1 MSVTDMNTL
10 PKTARSLHQY
20 LSTHAE
26 AEAIAAARAL
36 RQAVP
41 ERHWR
46 YGVIIP
52 VCGED
57 DDLLERIF
65 AQCLASSGGAT
76 ATHVLAVIC
85 LNRPDEHPRAEYWQ
99 QRNRDWL
106 EAQKKAASRVI
117 HCATGVYWLEF
128 NDQPDAL
135 VLVRNDSGSEATRPI
150 PRQQGVGLARKLAAD
165 CLLELMVS
173 GTVSEPWL
181 FSTDADARLPAAYFD
196 SINNLPAG
204 VVALSL
210 PFEHRWHGSMSEN
223 SDRGSAK
230 QGPQAIH
237 TAQRYYDL
245 RLHLY
250 RVGIELI
257 NPAYAWTALGSALIV
272 SAAAYAQVR
281 GFPRRAAGEDF
292 YLLNKLAKVGAIR
305 SDATERPGRKVETGD
320 GRAGIDRSS
329 DDLPVSPCNPLPV
342 ITLGSRFSDRVPFG
356 TGPAVES
363 IAALPDPQRQY
374 GFYHPEIFL
383 ALAHWRQGVCQWLAA
398 ETSGMPLSGHLQ
410 QHGAEDSAVEP
421 SLVSAMLEKSLPV
434 ADFIDKLTRQR
445 VNAQQRLRQF
455 DEWLD
460 AFRLL
465 KAVHALETLFPRLSL
480 PALAQNPNFQRH
492 FLPRKA
498 VKKAFHDLWPIA

>member
-1 MSVTDMNTL
+1 MTTD
-10 PKTARSLHQY
+10 PKKARPLRQY
-20 LSTHAE
+20 LSTYAE

-52 VCGED
+52 VCGEN
-57 DDLLERIF
+57 DDLLRRVF
-65 AQCLASSGGAT
+65 AQCSTASGSGVVRD
-76 ATHVLAVIC
+76 VLAVMC
-85 LNRPDEHPRAEYWQ
+85 LNRPDEHPRTEHWQ
-99 QRNRDWL
+99 RRNREWL

-117 HCATGVYWLEF
+117 HCASGVYWLEF
-128 NDQPDAL
+128 DDRPDAL
-135 VLVRNDSGSEATRPI
+135 VLVRNDSGCQATRPI

-165 CLLELMVS
+165 CLLELIVS
-173 GTVSEPWL
+173 GTVREPWL
-181 FSTDADARLPAAYFD
+181 FSTDADARLPAGYFA

-210 PFEHRWHGSMSEN
+210 PFEHRLHGTISEN
-223 SDRGSAK
+223 SDRGAGK

-237 TAQRYYDL
+237 TAQKFYDL

-305 SDATERPGRKVETGD
+305 TDTTDRPVRKVEAD
-320 GRAGIDRSS
+320 GVRNLSGVSS
-329 DDLPVSPCNPLPV
+329 NGSPGSPCNPLPV
-342 ITLGSRFSDRVPFG
+342 ISLHSRFSDRVPFG

-363 IAALPDPQRQY
+363 LAALPDPHRQY
-374 GFYHPEIFL
+374 GFYHPELFL
-383 ALAHWRQGVCQWLAA
+383 ALAHWRQGVCQWLVA
-398 ETSGMPLSGHLQ
+398 ETAKMSISQHLQ
-410 QHGAEDSAVEP
+410 QHGGEDSRAAEP
-421 SLVSAMLEKSLPV
+421 GLVSDMLEKSLPV
-434 ADFIDKLTRQR
+434 ADFIDKLTRQH

-465 KAVHALETLFPRLSL
+465 KAVHALETLFPRLNL
-480 PALAQNPNFQRH
+480 PALAQNRVFQRH
-492 FLPRKA
+492 FLPRQT
-498 VKKAFHDLWPIA
+498 VKNAFHDLWPIA

>member
-1 MSVTDMNTL
+1 MNSS
-10 PKTARSLHQY
+10 PNTARSLHQY
-20 LSTHAE
+20 LSTYAE
-26 AEAIAAARAL
+26 TEAIAAARAL

-41 ERHWR
+41 ERRWR
-46 YGVIIP
+46 HGVIIP

-57 DDLLERIF
+57 DDLLKRVF
-65 AQCLASSGGAT
+65 AQCLASSGAAT

-99 QRNRDWL
+99 RRNRDWL

-117 HCATGVYWLEF
+117 HCASGVYWLGF
-128 NDQPDAL
+128 DDRPDAL
-135 VLVRNDSGSEATRPI
+135 VLVRNDSVCQATKAI
-150 PRQQGVGLARKLAAD
+150 SRQQGVGLARKLAAD
-165 CLLELMVS
+165 CLLELIVS
-173 GTVSEPWL
+173 GAVSEPWL
-181 FSTDADARLPAAYFD
+181 FSTDADARLPTGYFD

-210 PFEHRWHGSMSEN
+210 PFEHRWHGCMSDN
-223 SDRGSAK
+223 SDRGSVK
-230 QGPQAIH
+230 QGPHGIH
-237 TAQRYYDL
+237 TAQKYYDL

-257 NPAYAWTALGSALIV
+257 NPAYAWTALGSALII

-281 GFPRRAAGEDF
+281 GFPKRAAGEDF

-305 SDATERPGRKVETGD
+305 TDATERLGRKVETGG
-320 GRAGIDRSS
+320 GRDPSGVSS
-329 DDLPVSPCNPLPV
+329 NGSPGSPCNPLPV
-342 ITLGSRFSDRVPFG
+342 ISLHSRFSDRVPFG

-363 IAALPDPQRQY
+363 LAALPDPQHQY
-374 GFYHPEIFL
+374 GFYHPELFL
-383 ALAHWRQGVCQWLAA
+383 SLAHWRQGVCQWLAA
-398 ETSGMPLSGHLQ
+398 ETPEISLSEHLQ
-410 QHGAEDSAVEP
+410 QHGAEDGAVEP
-421 SLVSAMLEKSLPV
+421 GLVSATLEKSLPV

-465 KAVHALETLFPRLSL
+465 KAVHALETLFPRLNL
-480 PALAQNPNFQRH
+480 PTLAQNRVFQRH
-492 FLPRKA
+492 FLPRQA
-498 VKKAFHDLWPIA
+498 VKNAFHDLWPIA